1 MKYNNLL
8 NNFLELVKINLRSDF
23 KSISI
28 PTTVGQTRI
37 LKLLYKKLKDLNLSN
52 VHFSDGS
59 FLFAKLENNLD
70 INNVSK
76 VGFIAHVDTADF
88 NAENVCP
95 QIHEKYQGNKIT
107 LNQNEEIVL
116 DPKEFPN
123 LLNYKNHTL
132 ITTDGNTLL
141 GADDKSG
148 IAEILS
154 MLEYFKDN
162 KNIKHGDIMIAFGP
176 DEEIGR
182 GADKFNV
189 KDFGADYA
197 YTLDVG
203 PVGHIQ
209 YETFN
214 AAEAKININGSSV
227 HPSSAKGLLVSAI
240 QLGIDFHNKI
250 PSKDRPDLTSGREGF
265 FFLTDFNANIDSA
278 NLSYIIR
285 DFDENNFLDRK
296 EKIKSVAKELNEKYG
311 AKRVDIIIK
320 DQYYNMAP
328 IIKKDLSVVEFLEEA
343 CKSENVSPIIEP
355 FRGGTDGSKITL
367 KGLPTPNLTN
377 GGENAH
383 GKFEFTSI
391 EAMEKVTDILIK
403 CVINKVE

>member
-1 MKYNNLL
+1 MKYNNLI
-8 NNFLELVKINLRSDF
+8 NNFLELVKINSRSDF
-23 KSISI
+23 KSTST
-28 PTTVGQTRI
+28 PTTIGQTKI
-37 LKLLYKKLKDLNLSN
+37 LNLLYKKLLDLNLSN

-70 INNVSK
+70 TDNISK

-95 QIHEKYQGNKIT
+95 QIHENYQGNKII
-107 LNQNEEIVL
+107 LNKSKGIIL
-116 DPKEFPN
+116 DPADFPN
-123 LLNYKNHTL
+123 LNNYKNHTL

-154 MLEYFKDN
+154 MLEYFNDN
-162 KNIKHGDIMIAFGP
+162 PNIKHGDIMIAFGP

-214 AAEAKININGSSV
+214 AAEAKINIHGSSV

-240 QLGIDFHNKI
+240 QLGIDFHNKL

-265 FFLTDFNANIDSA
+265 FFLTDFNSDIDSA

-285 DFDENNFLDRK
+285 DFDEKNFNARK
-296 EKIKSVAKELNEKYG
+296 EKIKSISEELNDKYQS
-311 AKRVDIIIK
+311 KRVEVVIK
-320 DQYYNMAP
+320 DQYYNMAQ
-328 IIKKDLSVVEFLEEA
+328 IIKKDLRIVEFLETAIKKE
-343 CKSENVSPIIEP
+343 KINPVIEP
-355 FRGGTDGSKITL
+355 FRGGTDGSKITY
-367 KGLPTPNLTN
+367 KGLNTPNLTN

-391 EAMEKVTDILIK
+391 ESMEKVTDILIR
-403 CVINKVE
+403 CVLNIVE